1 MFANKIISWYHKN
14 RRDLPWRTT
23 KNPYFIW
30 LSEVILQQTRVLQ
43 GLPYYYNFIEKYPT
57 IQDLASADESEI
69 LRTWQGLGYYSR
81 ARNLLQTSKFISNEL
96 NGVFPNNF
104 NSLKMLKG
112 IGNYTAAA
120 IASFAF
126 AEVVPAIDGNVIR
139 VLSRFFEFK
148 EPVDS
153 ERAKKTLFE
162 IAKKL
167 ISKENPADFNQA
179 LMELGAMVC
188 TPKQP
193 KCSICP
199 LNDLCLARKNSS
211 FGSIPLK
218 VKKTKVVNRYINYL
232 VFVKNNKIWMKQRK
246 EQEIWAKMY
255 DFFEIETET
264 NEFDLLLHLSTYLP
278 LNEIKNPELLGS
290 FSIVHILSHQRLFLS
305 FHKILISNQN
315 IEFTDGEF
323 KDWEE
328 IEKLPKPIAIEN
340 YLKKMY

>member
-1 MFANKIISWYHKN
+1 MFAVKIISWYKKN
-14 RRDLPWRTT
+14 GRDLPWRKT

-57 IQDLASADESEI
+57 IKDLAAANESEI

-81 ARNLLQTSKFISNEL
+81 ARNLHQTAKYISNEL

-104 NSLKMLKG
+104 KTLKMLKG
-112 IGNYTAAA
+112 IGNYTAGA

-126 AEVVPAIDGNVIR
+126 SEVVPAVDGNVIR

-148 EPVDS
+148 DPVDS
-153 ERAKKTLFE
+153 EKAKKTLFD
-162 IAKKL
+162 IAKNL
-167 ISKENPADFNQA
+167 ISTDNPADFNQA
-179 LMELGAMVC
+179 MMELGAMIC

-199 LNDLCLARKNSS
+199 INDLCISRKNSS
-211 FGSIPLK
+211 QGSIPLK
-218 VKKTKVVNRYINYL
+218 IKKTKVINRYINYII
-232 VFVKNNKIWMKQRK
+232 FIKSNKIWMKQRN

-264 NEFDLLLHLSTYLP
+264 NEFDLLTHLNTSLP
-278 LNEIKNPELLGS
+278 LKELKNPQLLGS
-290 FSIVHILSHQRLFLS
+290 VSALHILSHQKLYIS
-305 FHKILISNQN
+305 FHKVLILNEN
-315 IEFTDGEF
+315 IEINNGEF

-328 IEKLPKPIAIEN
+328 IEKLPKPIVIDN
-340 YLKKMY
+340 FLKKMY

>member
-57 IQDLASADESEI
+57 IKDLASADESEI

-81 ARNLLQTSKFISNEL
+81 ARNLHQTSKFISNEL

-162 IAKKL
+162 IAKNL

-211 FGSIPLK
+211 YGSIPLK
-218 VKKTKVVNRYINYL
+218 VKKIKVINRYINYL
-232 VFVKNNKIWMKQRK
+232 VFIKNNKIWMKQRK

-264 NEFDLLLHLSTYLP
+264 NEFDLLLHLNTYLP

-290 FSIVHILSHQRLFLS
+290 FSIVHILSHQRLFIN

-315 IEFTDGEF
+315 IEFTGGEF

>member
-57 IQDLASADESEI
+57 IKDLASADESEI

-81 ARNLLQTSKFISNEL
+81 ARNLHQTSKFISNEL

-162 IAKKL
+162 IAKNL

-179 LMELGAMVC
+179 LMELGAMAC

-211 FGSIPLK
+211 YGSIPLK
-218 VKKTKVVNRYINYL
+218 VKKIKVINRYINYL
-232 VFVKNNKIWMKQRK
+232 VFIKNNKIWMKQRK

-264 NEFDLLLHLSTYLP
+264 NEFDLLLHLNTYLP

-290 FSIVHILSHQRLFLS
+290 FSIVHILSHQRLFIN

-315 IEFTDGEF
+315 IEFTGGEF